1 MTSIQSPESVPSL
14 RGLGWDIDS
23 SYSGQRGEVFPIGG
37 FGHTGFAGPSIWIDP
52 FSQTIV
58 IFMTN
63 RIHPDG
69 TGDVRE
75 LRRQIGTL
83 SAEALVDFDFESVPN
98 ITR

>member
-1 MTSIQSPESVPSL
+1 
-14 RGLGWDIDS
+14 
-23 SYSGQRGEVFPIGG
+23 
-37 FGHTGFAGPSIWIDP
+37 
-52 FSQTIV
+52 
-58 IFMTN
+58 MTN

-83 SAEALVDFDFESVPN
+83 SAEALVDFDFESITN